1 MLRAT
6 TALAVLHLSAALA
19 AAVEPDQLERLL
31 AETIVGT
38 TLPLAEVQRYCE
50 ARVPVMPAYQSA
62 EEWQS
67 EADRL
72 RQAILERVVYAGQ
85 AAAWR
90 DLTTA
95 VEWLDEIEGGP
106 GYRIRR
112 LRFEVVPGMWTA
124 GLLYEPLELSG
135 KVPAILNVNGHTS
148 LGKQYPPKQIRC
160 INQAKRGML
169 ALNVEWLGMGQLG
182 GDDFNHARMNQLD
195 LCGTSGL
202 APFYLLL
209 KRSLDI
215 LLELEH
221 ADPERVAVTGLSGG
235 GWQTITISALDTRV
249 KLSNPVAG
257 YSSFLTRSQHLK
269 DLGDSEQTP
278 CDLATL
284 VDYTHL
290 TAMLAPRPALLTYNS
305 KDDCCFE
312 SGYALPPLIEAA
324 TPVYRLFGHE
334 DRLRS
339 HVNDDPGTH
348 NFERENREALYKM
361 MGDFFYPG
369 QSFDPQEIAAD
380 SEVKTAEQL
389 AVPLPEP
396 NAGFNSLARSLCQPL
411 PRGAALPGEAE
422 AARQWQQER
431 RQRLLEIT
439 RFKPYQA
446 TAVEHGSRAAA
457 DLEVTFWK
465 LLMGGSWTIPAVEIV
480 SGSPQRTA
488 LLVSDGGRKT
498 ADDDAARLLAQGYRV
513 IAIDPTSIGESN
525 PGNDLYALLVSAVGD
540 RPLAIEAAQ
549 LAAAARW
556 SRQARPSHPITL
568 VARGPRSSGV
578 VLVTAAIEPEAID
591 RVELF
596 ESLGSLKE
604 TIENNW
610 PVSRAPEL
618 FCFGLLEQFDLRHL
632 VALIAP
638 RPVVFHEPGDRT
650 KTELADAP
658 AWYRLLGSEHDPLAA
673 P

>member
-1 MLRAT
+1 
-6 TALAVLHLSAALA
+6 
-19 AAVEPDQLERLL
+19 QLEPLL

-50 ARVPVMPAYQSA
+50 ARVPVMPACQSA
-62 EEWQS
+62 EEWQR
-67 EADRL
+67 EASRL
-72 RQAILERVVYAGQ
+72 RQAILERVVYAGE

-148 LGKQYPPKQIRC
+148 LGKQYPAKQIRC

-215 LLELEH
+215 LLELDH

-269 DLGDSEQTP
+269 DLGDSEQAP

-361 MGDFFYPG
+361 LGDFFYPG
-369 QSFDPQEIAAD
+369 QPFDPREIASD
-380 SEVKTAEQL
+380 SEVKTADQL

-396 NAGFNSLARSLCQPL
+396 NAGFNSLARALCQPL
-411 PRGAALPGEAE
+411 PRSPALPQEVE

-431 RQRLLEIT
+431 RQRLLDIT
-439 RFKPYQA
+439 RFKPCQA
-446 TAVEHGSRAAA
+446 AAVEHGSRAAA

-465 LLMGGSWTIPAVEIV
+465 LLMGGSWTIPAVEFV
-480 SGSPQRTA
+480 SGSPQQTA
-488 LLVSDGGRKT
+488 LLVADGGRKT
-498 ADDDAARLLAQGYRV
+498 AAADAARLLAQGWRV

-525 PGNDLYALLVSAVGD
+525 PGNDLYALLVSAAGD

-556 SRQARPSHPITL
+556 SRQVHPSHPVTL

-578 VLVTAAIEPEAID
+578 ALVTAAFESEAID

-596 ESLGSLKE
+596 DSLGSLKE

-638 RPVVFHEPGDRT
+638 RPVVFHEPGDRA
-650 KTELADAP
+650 KAELAGAP